1 MFTIAN
7 IAQSF
12 INNSQSLF
20 CVLLF
25 RCCCRSR
32 LSLRRFNMRTARIQ
46 FSLRPSIL
54 LYTSIGNTHAH
65 THTHTHTHTHCLS
78 LTSFRL
84 LFLLHFLSSDPG
96 LQVRACNLLGGFLTS
111 NKDPNLKYLSL
122 EGLCSLA
129 TSEFSHEAV
138 KKHQDTVLHALKV
151 RDKHCYAF

>member
-54 LYTSIGNTHAH
+54 LYTSIGNTHTHTHAH

-78 LTSFRL
+78 LTSFL
-84 LFLLHFLSSDPG
+84 LHLLLLLHFHPG
-96 LQVRACNLLGGFLTS
+96 LQVKACNLLRPPMCGPATIAQCFYNLLIADRRGRWLLKKFLVQLEVSYFKCTS
-111 NKDPNLKYLSL
+111 TMNV
-122 EGLCSLA
+122 A
-129 TSEFSHEAV
+129 M
-138 KKHQDTVLHALKV
+138 
-151 RDKHCYAF
+151 